1 MRSRTF
7 VSESDG
13 RKIKDGQLVT
23 IGLDAFP
30 NIKLTGKVTEV
41 ANIGDK
47 KQGSDAKIFPV
58 TVSIDKADS
67 TLLPGMTTINTIL
80 IDKVEEVLTVPLEA
94 VFTENDKRFVY
105 HRTGRSEEH
114 TSELQSLMRISYAVY
129 SLK

>member
-1 MRSRTF
+1 MLSRTF
-7 VSESDG
+7 VCEIDV
-13 RKIKDGQLVT
+13 RKSKKGQLVT

-30 NIKLTGKVTEV
+30 NIKLTCKVTEV

-80 IDKVEEVLTVPLEA
+80 IDKVDEVLTVPLEA

-105 HRTGRSEEH
+105 HRTGSDIITQEVELSNSE
-114 TSELQSLMRISYAVY
+114 RKVVV
-129 SLK
+129 KGKR